1 MSDQGST
8 NPVFN
13 KQLSELKQT
22 LMPEVI
28 ESWDELSDE
37 TRVQVSTIS
46 SYFCKMHIFVNM
58 ASEVDKCLSL
68 FENNIACGRNP
79 FAFNLS
85 ESGATRL
92 TRTTCKGL
100 SLGGCEKSGVGGHF
114 STFLQEKGKK
124 NYLLTFRGHRFN
136 HLFYAA
142 GAVYHHASDVS
153 SFLSNWVNPNDLLK
167 SVHFDISEKSFL
179 SGIRALGIID
189 KLITGPLWRHIE
201 SANNILD
208 LNPILLTLKTKLE
221 EFSKNAHPLLSG
233 TPVFSEMIIHKDDIY
248 ESLFKDTG
256 EPSFDAYTQMA
267 LELISGG
274 MLLILERQ
282 AKDQLPGG
290 KFFEPSFDET
300 VRASN
305 VPTTNT
311 CSERDFAQLDV
322 LMRCKPSAGTTAY
335 ESIIMWTNNKTS
347 NWLSSLSEQER
358 EDILDDARKNAPS
371 MQRSIREKKE
381 NLFLEKVKLLKLRG
395 EKKEAQEQKLYTQKV
410 TLTRKL
416 NEIGGLWMNDGDI
429 LAQKTHLPS
438 QAFKE
443 ALITQL
449 QFRKSVLHCKGPREK
464 FQQSLKGR
472 PFTVE
477 ELEDN
482 LKSIILLNLEAEMED
497 EPHIV
502 YHDISD
508 AKDKVE
514 TSKLSLIKKINEG
527 RNKITV
533 QQQARLLPS
542 FIQDPSKLVGKQIK
556 HRCRE
561 ENSPEVSWYHAIVQG
576 LVKEK
581 GKRSIYR
588 VVYEENEDDAWEFP
602 LLVDFGKGDLII
614 LD

>member
-1 MSDQGST
+1 
-8 NPVFN
+8 
-13 KQLSELKQT
+13 
-22 LMPEVI
+22 
-28 ESWDELSDE
+28 
-37 TRVQVSTIS
+37 
-46 SYFCKMHIFVNM
+46 
-58 ASEVDKCLSL
+58 
-68 FENNIACGRNP
+68 
-79 FAFNLS
+79 
-85 ESGATRL
+85 
-92 TRTTCKGL
+92 
-100 SLGGCEKSGVGGHF
+100 
-114 STFLQEKGKK
+114 
-124 NYLLTFRGHRFN
+124 
-136 HLFYAA
+136 
-142 GAVYHHASDVS
+142 
-153 SFLSNWVNPNDLLK
+153 
-167 SVHFDISEKSFL
+167 
-179 SGIRALGIID
+179 
-189 KLITGPLWRHIE
+189 
-201 SANNILD
+201 
-208 LNPILLTLKTKLE
+208 
-221 EFSKNAHPLLSG
+221 
-233 TPVFSEMIIHKDDIY
+233 
-248 ESLFKDTG
+248 
-256 EPSFDAYTQMA
+256 
-267 LELISGG
+267 
-274 MLLILERQ
+274 
-282 AKDQLPGG
+282 
-290 KFFEPSFDET
+290 
-300 VRASN
+300 
-305 VPTTNT
+305 
-311 CSERDFAQLDV
+311 
-322 LMRCKPSAGTTAY
+322 
-335 ESIIMWTNNKTS
+335 MWTNNKTS